1 MARQKPQDAI
11 RVARALPQA
20 SEFSFVLFGAA
31 GAVGALAEGSAAM
44 ATLVAAASMAAT
56 PVLFALSERFVMP
69 LLKAAPV
76 PDYDTIE
83 AADAPVI
90 LCGFGRFGQIIG
102 RVLRMHGIAFTAL
115 ERDLGQVD
123 IVRRFGNKVYYGDPT
138 RAELLRAAGAERAKL
153 LIVALDHPDDALR
166 VVEVAKHNFPQL
178 KVLARARNR
187 RHAHLLMDRGVDG
200 LVRET
205 FYSSLKL
212 AEESLVAL
220 GITPEDAVR
229 AVALF
234 RAHDER
240 NLLDTH
246 AIYRDETQL
255 IQSTQQAIEE
265 LMALFEAD
273 QPK

>member
-1 MARQKPQDAI
+1 
-11 RVARALPQA
+11 
-20 SEFSFVLFGAA
+20 
-31 GAVGALAEGSAAM
+31 
-44 ATLVAAASMAAT
+44 
-56 PVLFALSERFVMP
+56 
-69 LLKAAPV
+69 
-76 PDYDTIE
+76 
-83 AADAPVI
+83 
-90 LCGFGRFGQIIG
+90 
-102 RVLRMHGIAFTAL
+102 
-115 ERDLGQVD
+115 
-123 IVRRFGNKVYYGDPT
+123 
-138 RAELLRAAGAERAKL
+138 
-153 LIVALDHPDDALR
+153 LDHPDDALR